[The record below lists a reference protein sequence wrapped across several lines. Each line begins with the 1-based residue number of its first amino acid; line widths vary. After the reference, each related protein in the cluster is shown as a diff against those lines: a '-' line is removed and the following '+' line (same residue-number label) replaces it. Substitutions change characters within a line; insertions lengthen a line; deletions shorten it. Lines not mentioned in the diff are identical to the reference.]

1 MPELPEVETIARGL
15 RSLVR
20 GKRIR
25 DVGVSWPRTVDA
37 HSLPLGSLRGQKIA
51 DVGRV
56 GKFVAIT
63 MEDGRTLTVHLR
75 MTGSLLVEPA
85 SSEADRHERLRVRFD
100 DGLALMFVDPRKFG
114 RVRLLEGDATEML
127 GVGLDPLDRKLNAG
141 TFAALLAGRRTPIKV
156 WLL

>member
-37 HSLPLGSLRGQKIA
+37 RSLPLGSLRGQRIA

-56 GKFVAIT
+56 GKFVAIS

-85 SSEADRHERLRVRFD
+85 SNTADRQARLY
-100 DGLALMFVDPRKFG
+100 
-114 RVRLLEGDATEML
+114 VRLA
-127 GVGLDPLDRKLNAG
+127 AG
-141 TFAALLAGRRTPIKV
+141 SA
-156 WLL
+156 